1 MTDPLPAKIDRAAL
15 ERIVQR
21 AAELQTGDRE
31 IGEGLSPEEVL
42 ALGKEVGIPPGYLQQ
57 AMLEESSRIDPE
69 RGNGFLDHAIG
80 PVECH
85 AQRVVRG
92 TREEVEERI
101 IRWIDENELFTVQR
115 QQPGRIS
122 WEALRG
128 MQVAFRK
135 SAAVLGS
142 SKRPFMLSRAHTLTA
157 TITALEPG
165 YCHLSLGADLRPS
178 RNAVLGGLAGLGT
191 LAAASTAILLVMTP
205 FWLVALAPLP
215 LVVGAGIGVSRSY
228 GPVAARVQLGLER
241 ALDHLERGEVKPTHV
256 LPNGAAGIVNSVLSE
271 VRKALRP

>member
-1 MTDPLPAKIDRAAL
+1 MIEPVPGKIDRAAL

-69 RGNGFLDHAIG
+69 RGSGLLDRAIG
-80 PVECH
+80 PAVCQ

-101 IRWIDENELFTVQR
+101 IGWIDENELFTIQR

-135 SAAVLGS
+135 SAAALGS

-165 YCHLSLGADLRPS
+165 FSHVSLGADLRPS
-178 RNAVLGGLAGLGT
+178 RNAVLGGLAGLSSAA
-191 LAAASTAILLVMTP
+191 LAATAILLVMSP
-205 FWLVALAPLP
+205 FWWVALAPLP
-215 LVVGAGIGVSRSY
+215 IFAGAGIGVSRSY
-228 GPVAARVQLGLER
+228 APVAGRVQLGLER
-241 ALDHLERGEVKPTHV
+241 ALDHLERGEVKPTHA
-256 LPNGAAGIVNSVLSE
+256 LPGSPAGIMGTVLSE